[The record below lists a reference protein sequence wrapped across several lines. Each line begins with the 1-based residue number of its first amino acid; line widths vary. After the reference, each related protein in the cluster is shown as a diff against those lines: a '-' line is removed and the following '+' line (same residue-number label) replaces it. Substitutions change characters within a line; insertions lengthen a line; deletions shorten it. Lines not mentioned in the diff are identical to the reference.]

1 MGRTKWHP
9 ISLDTAL
16 NERIIDRRVA
26 KQLIAVHGDKAH
38 LVALSYM
45 LSEDTNQYRWR
56 QVLDNIDELNKGES
70 K

>member
-1 MGRTKWHP
+1 MGQTEWHP
-9 ISLDTAL
+9 ISLDKAL

-45 LSEDTNQYRWR
+45 LSEDTNQFRWR
-56 QVLDNIDELNKGES
+56 QVLDNIDELTKGES